1 MKPTKISVSF
11 GRTVNTGNFNSLR
24 LDASME
30 VDLEPGDTPPSA
42 YAQAYEQVKAIV
54 ADQVAKASK

>member
-30 VDLEPGDTPPSA
+30 VDLEPGDTPPARTHRRMSR
-42 YAQAYEQVKAIV
+42 
-54 ADQVAKASK
+54 